1 MHIHL
6 NFVNTDAVSAARA
19 ENLLPNVRQM
29 HSDSGECRLPV
40 PPEFLFPLCSCQQI
54 VWDSSIMK
62 LFNFSMFSFSLL
74 HKHTGFNSLWLVTRR
89 RWG

>member
-40 PPEFLFPLCSCQQI
+40 PRVLVSSVFLST
-54 VWDSSIMK
+54 DSV
-62 LFNFSMFSFSLL
+62 
-74 HKHTGFNSLWLVTRR
+74 GFFHNEVV
-89 RWG
+89 

>member
-40 PPEFLFPLCSCQQI
+40 PPEFLFPLFLST
-54 VWDSSIMK
+54 DSV
-62 LFNFSMFSFSLL
+62 
-74 HKHTGFNSLWLVTRR
+74 GFFHNEVV
-89 RWG
+89 